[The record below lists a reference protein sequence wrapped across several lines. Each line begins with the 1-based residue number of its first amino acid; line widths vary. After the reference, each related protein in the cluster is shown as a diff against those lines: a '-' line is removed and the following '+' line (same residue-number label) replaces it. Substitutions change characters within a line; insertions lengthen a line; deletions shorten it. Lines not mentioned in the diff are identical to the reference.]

1 MVAHGNHH
9 VEWRIGTSRS
19 QEKREKEYKESIEVL
34 KRGTTYSSDPMFY
47 NIIGKCYQEI
57 GDWEQAEKYILQ
69 AYDIIPS
76 RIYPL
81 YLLTKMYI
89 EAHESKKAVTAA
101 QKALSIKIKVESEQT
116 DELKAELQFIIDSLA
131 LTTNISH

>member
-1 MVAHGNHH
+1 
-9 VEWRIGTSRS
+9 
-19 QEKREKEYKESIEVL
+19 
-34 KRGTTYSSDPMFY
+34 
-47 NIIGKCYQEI
+47 
-57 GDWEQAEKYILQ
+57 
-69 AYDIIPS
+69 
-76 RIYPL
+76 
-81 YLLTKMYI
+81 MYI

>member
-1 MVAHGNHH
+1 M
-9 VEWRIGTSRS
+9 RR
-19 QEKREKEYKESIEVL
+19 RERQTL
-34 KRGTTYSSDPMFY
+34 T
-47 NIIGKCYQEI
+47 
-57 GDWEQAEKYILQ
+57 
-69 AYDIIPS
+69 
-76 RIYPL
+76 
-81 YLLTKMYI
+81 LLTKMYI